1 MIQLRDKTIIK
12 LIFQIALIEVVF
24 PIYWEKNNVVPAHN
38 KESYTLPRLFP
49 IHSFSTP

>member
-24 PIYWEKNNVVPAHN
+24 PIYWKKSNVVPAH
-38 KESYTLPRLFP
+38 KKGSSTLPRLFP